1 MVRFPLCKLEGVDA
15 FACSEVAA
23 IVAAG
28 RLAAAT
34 TPALPIRNRRR
45 DWSAIGAVAEMSRL
59 VALMVDIVDLRGSKT
74 V

>member
-28 RLAAAT
+28 KACSSYNASAADQKPAARLE
-34 TPALPIRNRRR
+34 RYWR
-45 DWSAIGAVAEMSRL
+45 SG
-59 VALMVDIVDLRGSKT
+59 
-74 V
+74 

>member
-1 MVRFPLCKLEGVDA
+1 MDRFPLCELEGVDA

-45 DWSAIGAVAEMSRL
+45 DAEEGID
-59 VALMVDIVDLRGSKT
+59 VNE
-74 V
+74 